1 MTDNLDSKLQALY
14 KEIND
19 ILPTEIAFDGFSLT
33 VDKSGATVY
42 RSEDFILFSQ
52 NKFFQEIEHHY
63 SPKLVIDVGANVGFS
78 TLVFARVFPNADII
92 SVEPNYR
99 LIEIIKKNCKDNNI
113 NNVRILHKAVGES
126 GNGHIAF
133 QINNIMSVDSRV
145 TGLKESHEVCRVEQT
160 SIDRIVSDYDC
171 ENNDPVF
178 IKIDTQGFEER
189 VIAGAENT
197 LRNFNS
203 YCIMMEFAPY
213 WLEQGGTDPATF
225 LTNLCM
231 NHHVCEMPARTH
243 FFHQSLDEIQ
253 QKILTKNDAGKFLK
267 YVTAL
272 RRNGKGW
279 TDLMIFKNR
288 Q

>member
-1 MTDNLDSKLQALY
+1 MTDNLEKKLQALY
-14 KEIND
+14 REIND
-19 ILPTEIAFDGFSLT
+19 ILPTEIAFEGFRLT

-52 NKFFQEIEHHY
+52 NKIFQEIEHKY
-63 SPKLVIDVGANVGFS
+63 APKLVIDVGANVGFS
-78 TLVFARVFPNADII
+78 TLVFARVFRNANVIA
-92 SVEPNYR
+92 VEPNCK
-99 LIEIIKKNCKDNNI
+99 LIDIIEKNCKNNNI
-113 NNVRILHKAVGES
+113 DKVKILQKVVGES
-126 GNGHIAF
+126 GTDRTAF
-133 QINNIMSVDSRV
+133 QVNNVMSVDSRV
-145 TGLKESHEVCRVEQT
+145 TGLKEGYEECSVDQT
-160 SIDRIVSDYDC
+160 SIDRIISDCGCAND
-171 ENNDPVF
+171 DPVF

-189 VIAGAENT
+189 VIAGAEHT
-197 LRNFNS
+197 LRHFNA

-213 WLEQGGTDPATF
+213 WLEQGGTDPARF

-231 NHHVCEMPARTH
+231 KHHVCEMPAQTR
-243 FFHQSLDEIQ
+243 FFHQPLDEIQ
-253 QKILTKNDAGKFLK
+253 QKTLTKNDVDKFLK

>member
-1 MTDNLDSKLQALY
+1 MTDNLEKKLQALY
-14 KEIND
+14 NEIND
-19 ILPTEIAFDGFSLT
+19 ILPTKIAFDGFSLT

-113 NNVRILHKAVGES
+113 NNVKILQKAVGES
-126 GNGHIAF
+126 GNSHIAF

-145 TGLKESHEVCRVEQT
+145 AGLTEDYEICRVEQT
-160 SIDRIVSDYDC
+160 SIDRIVSDYGC
-171 ENNDPVF
+171 KSNDPVF

-189 VIAGAENT
+189 VISGAENT

-203 YCIMMEFAPY
+203 YCIMMEFAPF
-213 WLEQGGTDPATF
+213 WLEQSGTDPATF
-225 LTNLCM
+225 LTDLCM
-231 NHHVCEMPARTH
+231 NHHVCEMPSKTL
-243 FFHQSLDEIQ
+243 FFHQSLEEIQ
-253 QKILTKNDAGKFLK
+253 QKILSKNDVDNFLK
-267 YVTAL
+267 YVKAL
-272 RRNGKGW
+272 RRNDKGW
-279 TDLMIFKNR
+279 TDLLIFKNS